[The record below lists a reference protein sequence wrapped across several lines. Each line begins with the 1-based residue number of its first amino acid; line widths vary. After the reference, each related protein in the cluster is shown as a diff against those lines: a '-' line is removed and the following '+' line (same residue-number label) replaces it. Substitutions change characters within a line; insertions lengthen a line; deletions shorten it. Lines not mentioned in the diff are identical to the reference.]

1 MFNLTDITNEYG
13 KQQKKGFIYFNYW
26 LEKNAAIVFFTL
38 RRFY

>member
-1 MFNLTDITNEYG
+1 MRYG
-13 KQQKKGFIYFNYW
+13 KQQKKGFIYFNCW

>member
-1 MFNLTDITNEYG
+1 MNMENN
-13 KQQKKGFIYFNYW
+13 KKKGFIYFNYW